1 MFTSAGASRP
11 VRGKSRRPPD
21 GPDAVDGGSRKGLA
35 SSPARPTKVC
45 VVSRFIPF
53 SSFLCLHRRLSSF
66 FSCHLSFLPR
76 PRQALARRQ
85 NRPKSSAQSREHPV
99 RARLGQQAAARMLA
113 KAKAAA
119 ADATSKAKDVASKAA
134 ASETVQKAKSSA
146 AGLVGSVR
154 SRAEA
159 IPPEERKLYSDVA
172 TTVLT
177 LASACG
183 SKGAGRSSSPARIAC
198 EPHRSSAPALGAG
211 IVAWDAGHATGLL
224 PGMRGTPPH
233 TPVVHVHVPCLSTS
247 GPQARAPRPAPL
259 QRGPGRARNT
269 VSVTVCSHSMC
280 LQAGRR
286 HGGCGDR
293 RQDVVGPRRFA
304 LFGTRGRQRR
314 RCCGRPEDQSGG
326 GSGRRCLARF

>member
-1 MFTSAGASRP
+1 
-11 VRGKSRRPPD
+11 
-21 GPDAVDGGSRKGLA
+21 
-35 SSPARPTKVC
+35 
-45 VVSRFIPF
+45 
-53 SSFLCLHRRLSSF
+53 
-66 FSCHLSFLPR
+66 
-76 PRQALARRQ
+76 
-85 NRPKSSAQSREHPV
+85 
-99 RARLGQQAAARMLA
+99 MLA

-211 IVAWDAGHATGLL
+211 LL
-224 PGMRGTPPH
+224 PGMRGTPPGCCLGCGGRH
-233 TPVVHVHVPCLSTS
+233 RTRRWCTCTCRACPPLALRHAHHGQRPCS
-247 GPQARAPRPAPL
+247 AD
-259 QRGPGRARNT
+259 
-269 VSVTVCSHSMC
+269 
-280 LQAGRR
+280 QAGRATR
-286 HGGCGDR
+286 CPSQSAHIACACRLAAGMAVAEIGAKMSSGPVDSRSLAQGAASVAGAVGGPKTRAAAAVAGAVSRVFDAGR
-293 RQDVVGPRRFA
+293 DGESDSATRDAGGVGGELVVLRVVATVP
-304 LFGTRGRQRR
+304 
-314 RCCGRPEDQSGG
+314 G
-326 GSGRRCLARF
+326 GSVMPVQCVPTRVRRVLMHVAQCPVGRCLANLAPSACGSVCADSGLCAESRA

>member
-1 MFTSAGASRP
+1 
-11 VRGKSRRPPD
+11 
-21 GPDAVDGGSRKGLA
+21 
-35 SSPARPTKVC
+35 
-45 VVSRFIPF
+45 
-53 SSFLCLHRRLSSF
+53 
-66 FSCHLSFLPR
+66 
-76 PRQALARRQ
+76 
-85 NRPKSSAQSREHPV
+85 
-99 RARLGQQAAARMLA
+99 MLA

-198 EPHRSSAPALGAG
+198 EPHRSSAPALGA
-211 IVAWDAGHATGLL
+211 GLL